1 MKRMVILFLVLGSLY
16 ASSVK
21 LSLVDFVEFLQV
33 KTDKSIILDEKLEDD
48 NFYLMT
54 DKSLEQLSIND
65 FKKFIYSKHLKLY
78 ELDKYYYV
86 TFKNTEFDNDFKLR
100 TISLKHNSYKTIK
113 KIIDL
118 YNTNN
123 QSMNKNATANSINIV
138 DYIDTTNTIIFLA
151 KDEDYNYLKS
161 TIKENDKNLHTA
173 LLKITISET
182 NLNELNRKGFN
193 YKGLTQIIDTNSIKS
208 YVSFF
213 SASSDTNIINS
224 SKTFYSFLDFLS
236 EKNITNIKASPFLT
250 IKNGVETNFSIVEN
264 IPYLTKSES
273 YNDTNK
279 RESNSYNYKDV
290 GLKINIL
297 PIILKNK
304 LDFDLEISIEDILD
318 NNSLTPKTSKKFLK
332 GSYSLNKNEVL
343 ILSGINK
350 NTAYDL
356 QTGIPLLKDIPV
368 IKSLF
373 SWKSKNILKNSLLI
387 TIEYIN
393 NDDFDDS
400 FDLTFLETLK
410 KVEEEIK
417 NKK

>member
-1 MKRMVILFLVLGSLY
+1 MKRMVIPFLVLGSLY

-356 QTGIPLLKDIPV
+356 QTGIPLLKDIPI

-393 NDDFDDS
+393 NDDFDDG

-410 KVEEEIK
+410 KVEEETK